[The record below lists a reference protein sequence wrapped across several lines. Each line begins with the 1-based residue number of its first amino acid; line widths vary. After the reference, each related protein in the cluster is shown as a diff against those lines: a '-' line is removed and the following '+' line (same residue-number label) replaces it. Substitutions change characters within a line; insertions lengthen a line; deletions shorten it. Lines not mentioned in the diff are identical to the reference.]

1 MHRVNAAEPAIGEKT
16 AFMSCLADDLA
27 QGTVEL
33 PSFPEV
39 VTKVRKALNDENS
52 TTDDLVRIIA
62 AEPVLA
68 ARVLT
73 IANSAAMRTGGDP
86 ISSLNVAVNRLGR
99 NLVRTT
105 AMAFA
110 LDRLRA
116 GRKLDSVRTEL
127 KALWR
132 RSVHVASL
140 CYVVARSFTDLDPDE
155 ALFVGLMHGIGEL
168 YILVRADE
176 RPDLFCDVDELK
188 AASLRWGSSIG
199 SMIIE
204 GWGFAPEVSEAIARG
219 GEPARSHDGP
229 IDQADVL
236 IIARLLFEFSTSG
249 DDQPQVD
256 ELPAW
261 RQLGLE
267 TSALVDVLRKSDE
280 LILSLCR
287 ALG

>member
-1 MHRVNAAEPAIGEKT
+1 
-16 AFMSCLADDLA
+16 MSCLADDLA

-62 AEPVLA
+62 TEPVLA

-86 ISSLNVAVNRLGR
+86 VSSLNVAVNRLGR
-99 NLVRTT
+99 KLVRST

-110 LDRLRA
+110 LDRLRS
-116 GRKLDSVRTEL
+116 GHKLASVRMQL
-127 KALWR
+127 KALWQ
-132 RSVHVASL
+132 RSVHVSSL

-155 ALFVGLMHGIGEL
+155 ALFIGLMHGIGEL

-176 RPDLFCDVDELK
+176 RPDLFADADELK
-188 AASLRWGSSIG
+188 AVQKQWGSTIG
-199 SMIIE
+199 SLIVE
-204 GWGFAPEVSEAIARG
+204 GWGFSPEVSTAIGHG
-219 GEPARSHDGP
+219 GDYGRSHDGS
-229 IDQADVL
+229 IDHADVL
-236 IIARLLFEFSTSG
+236 IIAGKLFEFATSG
-249 DDQPQVD
+249 DEQPQV
-256 ELPAW
+256 EQLPAW
-261 RQLGLE
+261 RQLQLE
-267 TSALVDVLRKSDE
+267 TSVLVDVLRKSDE

>member
-1 MHRVNAAEPAIGEKT
+1 MKAAELAMGEKT

-39 VTKVRKALNDENS
+39 VTKVRKALSDENS
-52 TTDDLVRIIA
+52 TTDDLVRIIGT
-62 AEPVLA
+62 EPVLA

-86 ISSLNVAVNRLGR
+86 VTSLNVAVNRLGR
-99 NLVRTT
+99 KLVRST

-110 LDRLRA
+110 IDRLRS
-116 GRKLDSVRTEL
+116 GRKLDSVRTQL

-140 CYVVARSFTDLDPDE
+140 CYVVARNFTDLDPDE
-155 ALFVGLMHGIGEL
+155 ALFIGLMHGIGEL
-168 YILVRADE
+168 YMLVRADE
-176 RPDLFCDVDELK
+176 RPDLFCDAAELK
-188 AASLRWGSSIG
+188 AASDRWGPSIG
-199 SMIIE
+199 SMIVE
-204 GWGFAPEVSEAIARG
+204 GWGFSSEVSEAIASG
-219 GEPARSHDGP
+219 GDPGRSHEGP

-236 IIARLLFEFSTSG
+236 IIAGLLFEFATSG
-249 DDQPQVD
+249 DDRPGVD
-256 ELPAW
+256 QAPAW
-261 RQLGLE
+261 RQLQLE
-267 TSALVDVLRKSDE
+267 TSVLVDVLRKSDE